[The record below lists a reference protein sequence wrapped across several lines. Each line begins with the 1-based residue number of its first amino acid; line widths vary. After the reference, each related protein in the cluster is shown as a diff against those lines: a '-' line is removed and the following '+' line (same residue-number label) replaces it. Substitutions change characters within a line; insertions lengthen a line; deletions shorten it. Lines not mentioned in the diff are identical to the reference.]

1 MTTATVTAIEPT
13 TVEPATDAQLNE
25 TLSKWDIQ
33 ERTQN
38 RAEYEYDRAL
48 YANAL
53 FNAGLD
59 VVYMLGH
66 ILGKTAAEI
75 KGDLENVKS

>member
-1 MTTATVTAIEPT
+1 MTTATVTAMPT
-13 TVEPATDAQLNE
+13 TVDTNDKTMSSWE
-25 TLSKWDIQ
+25 IQ
-33 ERTQN
+33 KRTQD

>member
-1 MTTATVTAIEPT
+1 MVTATVTAIEPAAVNT
-13 TVEPATDAQLNE
+13 NDN

>member
-1 MTTATVTAIEPT
+1 MVTATVTAIEPT
-13 TVEPATDAQLNE
+13 AVDMNDN
-25 TLSKWDIQ
+25 TLSKWGIQ

-48 YANAL
+48 YASAL

>member
-1 MTTATVTAIEPT
+1 MATATVTAMPT
-13 TVEPATDAQLNE
+13 TVDTNDN

-66 ILGKTAAEI
+66 ILGKSAAEI
-75 KGDLENVKS
+75 RGDLENVKA